1 MTLFHAFL
9 YNGYY
14 GQPQV
19 GFAMWSAG
27 VARSLSMACNGLFM
41 TLTGYLHYGK
51 RSLSGAV
58 RGLGPVLLGYA
69 LAAAFSIPVR
79 HFLLGQQES
88 LSVWVTRFFG
98 FRGVY
103 YGWYVEMYIGLALLS
118 PFLNRLLEALPDRE
132 LCLLTLVL
140 LFLTAVPGATP
151 MVPGPSLLGQCLSPA
166 LLCAGGCHPPLP
178 AENTNLGRADRGLG
192 HCRDSGDLHGAVHRR
207 QFRRRPHLAVRGPV
221 GSWHGGV
228 PVPGIVPPPARKG
241 TFQNSGL
248 RGRGL
253 LRGLSS
259 FQSAGCLVLS
269 GVPLA

>member
-1 MTLFHAFL
+1 MQQRQSGLDLIRVTGFFLVTLFHAFL

-98 FRGVY
+98 FRGSITA
-103 YGWYVEMYIGLALLS
+103 GMWRCTLAWPCCPLS
-118 PFLNRLLEALPDRE
+118 
-132 LCLLTLVL
+132 
-140 LFLTAVPGATP
+140 
-151 MVPGPSLLGQCLSPA
+151 
-166 LLCAGGCHPPLP
+166 
-178 AENTNLGRADRGLG
+178 
-192 HCRDSGDLHGAVHRR
+192 
-207 QFRRRPHLAVRGPV
+207 
-221 GSWHGGV
+221 
-228 PVPGIVPPPARKG
+228 
-241 TFQNSGL
+241 
-248 RGRGL
+248 
-253 LRGLSS
+253 
-259 FQSAGCLVLS
+259 
-269 GVPLA
+269 

>member
-1 MTLFHAFL
+1 MFFYAAAAKRIGPYPGHGIFLVTLFHAFL

-98 FRGVY
+98 FRGSITA
-103 YGWYVEMYIGLALLS
+103 GMWRCTLAWPCCPLS
-118 PFLNRLLEALPDRE
+118 
-132 LCLLTLVL
+132 
-140 LFLTAVPGATP
+140 
-151 MVPGPSLLGQCLSPA
+151 
-166 LLCAGGCHPPLP
+166 
-178 AENTNLGRADRGLG
+178 
-192 HCRDSGDLHGAVHRR
+192 
-207 QFRRRPHLAVRGPV
+207 
-221 GSWHGGV
+221 
-228 PVPGIVPPPARKG
+228 
-241 TFQNSGL
+241 
-248 RGRGL
+248 
-253 LRGLSS
+253 
-259 FQSAGCLVLS
+259 
-269 GVPLA
+269 

>member
-1 MTLFHAFL
+1 MQQRQSGLDLIRVTGFFLVTLFHAFL

-151 MVPGPSLLGQCLSPA
+151 WSWPQPIGSVPIPCSIMCWGLPSAASSRKYQPGPG
-166 LLCAGGCHPPLP
+166 
-178 AENTNLGRADRGLG
+178 
-192 HCRDSGDLHGAVHRR
+192 
-207 QFRRRPHLAVRGPV
+207 
-221 GSWHGGV
+221 
-228 PVPGIVPPPARKG
+228 
-241 TFQNSGL
+241 
-248 RGRGL
+248 
-253 LRGLSS
+253 
-259 FQSAGCLVLS
+259 
-269 GVPLA
+269 